1 MSKRKSK
8 SRIGRGT
15 AALTARRATQGA
27 APGPAQ
33 DGDRHEPFDALL
45 AGPDTLV
52 QDVLQERAQT
62 CAAEFADLLLP
73 ALPMAPDEMLYEFAV
88 LFFARAKGDYAARVY
103 AAALATT
110 DAYGLSLLCMLL
122 GRIDRGEVALP
133 FVWNAYHHLAAVLGP
148 PLDQGALRGLIRYA
162 ERRQGSRAQSGAGGT
177 QA

>member
-52 QDVLQERAQT
+52 QDVPHERAQT
-62 CAAEFADLLLP
+62 CEAEFAYLLLP
-73 ALPMAPDEMLYEFAV
+73 ALPTARNEALYEFAV
-88 LFFARAKGDYAARVY
+88 KFPG
-103 AAALATT
+103 
-110 DAYGLSLLCMLL
+110 
-122 GRIDRGEVALP
+122 
-133 FVWNAYHHLAAVLGP
+133 AV
-148 PLDQGALRGLIRYA
+148 
-162 ERRQGSRAQSGAGGT
+162 RRRR
-177 QA
+177 